1 MISVPNYPQK
11 KKELQFY
18 INELNCLDQ
27 ISNSPSNP
35 YERYLNQKL
44 QTRNYSMQDFI
55 VILKSNAYIMMY
67 NMIESTIKEIIFAL
81 YDNINAANLTYK
93 EISFKL
99 QELWESHQFE
109 NLDKGNAKADKYK
122 KEAHR
127 MITSIIK
134 DNTVKFDNNNIKLS
148 GNADFENVLIIM
160 QKHGINVNTSNIGK
174 YSNELKN
181 IKNIRNSL
189 AHGGTSFIESGRD
202 ISFNDIKKMCVHTEE
217 YLEQLIK
224 DVNYFVWHK
233 QFKNKH

>member
-1 MISVPNYPQK
+1 MIDIPNYPKK

-18 INELNCLDQ
+18 INELKYLDQ
-27 ISNSPSNP
+27 VSNSPVNP

-44 QTRNYSMQDFI
+44 RTKSYTMQDFI

-81 YDNINAANLTYK
+81 YDNINAANLTYR
-93 EISFKL
+93 EISLKL

-109 NLDKGNAKADKYK
+109 NLDKGNAKANKYK
-122 KEAHR
+122 QEAHK

-134 DNTVKFDNNNIKLS
+134 NNTVKFNNNNIKLS

-160 QKHGINVNTSNIGK
+160 QKHGIKVDTSHIGK
-174 YSNELKN
+174 YSDELRN

-202 ISFNDIKKMCVHTEE
+202 ISFNDINKMCMHTEE

-224 DVNYFVWHK
+224 DANYFIWRK
-233 QFKNKH
+233 QFKNKG